1 MFKVNYIK
9 VNKDVV
15 MYVPV
20 GDTKHFMLVSFFT
33 HGVVLLGTY
42 YILRR
47 LMTTPSP
54 DIAIIKLGPIK
65 Y

>member
-1 MFKVNYIK
+1 

-20 GDTKHFMLVSFFT
+20 GDTNNLPWVSLIT
-33 HGVVLLGTY
+33 HGSVLLGTY

-47 LMTTPSP
+47 LMGTPSP
-54 DIAIIKLGPIK
+54 DNAIIKLSPVK
-65 Y
+65 C

>member
-1 MFKVNYIK
+1 MFQASYVK

-20 GDTKHFMLVSFFT
+20 GDTNNLPWVSLIT
-33 HGVVLLGTY
+33 HGFVLLGTY

-47 LMTTPSP
+47 LMATPSP
-54 DIAIIKLGPIK
+54 DNAIIKLSPVK
-65 Y
+65 C

>member
-1 MFKVNYIK
+1 MK

-15 MYVPV
+15 MYVPI
-20 GDTKHFMLVSFFT
+20 GNTNDLPWVSLIT

-47 LMTTPSP
+47 LMAAPSP
-54 DIAIIKLGPIK
+54 DIAIIKLDPIK
-65 Y
+65 C